1 MEEEEPLNE
10 EIRDKILRFVRDFI
24 ISKNMTVR
32 DAFEIKTLSSDVLIQ
47 PYFIK
52 RKLKFICGNDVTY
65 KDIDVLIRKLM
76 SIRAKKQKLASV
88 VGIELGEIGHIRT
101 PYTAKI
107 HELNTRKYK
116 TVETIYEEGEMIE
129 MFNFKEFET
138 LLK

>member
-1 MEEEEPLNE
+1 M
-10 EIRDKILRFVRDFI
+10 RFVRDFI

-32 DAFEIKTLSSDVLIQ
+32 EAFEIKALEGDVLIQ

-52 RKLKFICGNDVTY
+52 RKLKFMCGNDVTY

-88 VGIELGEIGHIRT
+88 VGIELGELGHIRT

-107 HELNTRKYK
+107 HEFNTRKFK
-116 TVETIYEEGEMIE
+116 AVETIYEEGEMIE

-138 LLK
+138 LLKQTLMKAGFKPPI